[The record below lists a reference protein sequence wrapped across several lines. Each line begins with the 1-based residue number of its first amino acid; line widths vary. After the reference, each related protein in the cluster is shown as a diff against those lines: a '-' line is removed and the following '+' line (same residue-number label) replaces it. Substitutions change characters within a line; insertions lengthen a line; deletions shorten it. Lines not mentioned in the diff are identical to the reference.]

1 MSLTLPFLRDSVAKV
16 DICSLVFV
24 TARLRLMFDGPILGQ
39 TNPMLAHLSF
49 EFRSFS
55 DKASH
60 LVSGRRKAA
69 ELA

>member
-1 MSLTLPFLRDSVAKV
+1 MSLTLPFLRDTVAKV
-16 DICSLVFV
+16 ILILQPIV

-39 TNPMLAHLSF
+39 TNPMLGHLSF
-49 EFRSFS
+49 EFHSFS

-60 LVSGRRKAA
+60 LESGRRKAA